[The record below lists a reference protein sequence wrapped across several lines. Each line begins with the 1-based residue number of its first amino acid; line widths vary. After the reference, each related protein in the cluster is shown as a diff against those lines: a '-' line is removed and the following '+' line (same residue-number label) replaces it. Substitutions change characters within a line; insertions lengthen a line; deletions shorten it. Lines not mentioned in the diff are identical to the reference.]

1 MPGGLLN
8 LVSYGNQNII
18 LNGNPSKTFFK
29 CVYSKY
35 TNFGLQKF
43 RIDYEGLRNIRETE
57 TSRFKFKIPRYGDL
71 LMDTYLVIN
80 LPNIWSPIL
89 PPTTDN
95 SSIKQTITDIWKPYE
110 FKWIKDLGTQLI
122 ERVRF
127 TVGNSTIQEF
137 TGQYLKCMVERDF
150 DNTKKDL
157 YDRMTGNIP
166 ELNDPANAFQRN
178 GYYPNVYPTN
188 IPNFNIVG
196 PEPSI
201 RARKLYIPLNIWF
214 TLASKMAFP
223 LVSLQYQEFY
233 IEVDIRP
240 LNELFT
246 VRDMETVV
254 NPTTNSPFLPAPDN
268 GWENLPTSS
277 VTIGPHIKP
286 DFSNQLYQFYRFLQP
301 PPSFINIKN
310 KVHIVVGAGTITNTE
325 SAFVYSLDGKNWIDS
340 PEQSI
345 FSYIISISSNK
356 DNFFVAMGRKSNN
369 IDNANEFAYS
379 SDGKNWLPSPTPVGS
394 IFTLRGFGQ
403 IAYGNNM
410 WVAVGQQSTFA
421 PGTGNQ
427 FAYSFDGKN
436 WVTSPTPEYSIF
448 LGGTTVKYANGIWV
462 AGGIPNDP
470 LTPPI
475 VNTRNRFAYSFDGIN
490 WQASPTPTPVDKIYA
505 VVVSIEYGNNLWVA
519 TQSSGV
525 TGDHITETAYS
536 TDGINWVANPVP
548 NIISEW
554 AYGGLAYGNGVWV
567 SIGSSYDPGQSPIG
581 NELSYSLNGK
591 DWLPAETP
599 RRTIFNP
606 PMVGNAAG
614 HGSLGEIMWDDNLQ
628 LFIATS
634 RASDEIQSNEF
645 AYSSDGKNWL
655 PSPTVQGSLVEI
667 GSALGNGYYY
677 EDTNSVLE
685 DWKDK
690 NTIWN
695 TDIHLESTYAFLTDE
710 EVKTFAANEQKYLI
724 KQAYHYIHDNIVDS
738 AKPSLISSLGMV
750 SNWMWYFQRDDVNLR
765 NQWSNYTNWEY
776 DYQPYSVVDPSGCFD
791 LNGTPTLGTPNA
803 PLVTVISSGGST
815 QQVNPANNPGG
826 FNTGYKITGN
836 YQLANQKTIMR
847 TWGLLLN
854 GKYRETTQDAG
865 VLDYIEKYTRTSGN
879 APDGLYC
886 YNFCLHTNP
895 FDFQPSGAIN
905 ISKFN
910 QIEFE
915 LTTYPPPLN
924 PNSQRIDICDASGNS
939 IGVDKP
945 VWNIYNYTY
954 NLNIL
959 EERYNIL
966 SFIGGNASLMYAR

>member
-166 ELNDPANAFQRN
+166 ELNDPANAFKRN
-178 GYYPNVYPTN
+178 GNYPNVYPTN
-188 IPNFNIVG
+188 IPNYNSLG

-223 LVSLQYQEFY
+223 LVSLQYQEFH

-246 VRDMETVV
+246 IRDMETVV
-254 NPTTNSPFLPAPDN
+254 NPTTNSPFLPPPNN
-268 GWENLPTSS
+268 GWDNLPTSS
-277 VTIGPHIKP
+277 ISIGPHIKP
-286 DFSNQLYQFYRFLQP
+286 DFSNQLYQFYNFLQP
-301 PPSFINIKN
+301 PP
-310 KVHIVVGAGTITNTE
+310 
-325 SAFVYSLDGKNWIDS
+325 W
-340 PEQSI
+340 Q
-345 FSYIISISSNK
+345 
-356 DNFFVAMGRKSNN
+356 
-369 IDNANEFAYS
+369 
-379 SDGKNWLPSPTPVGS
+379 
-394 IFTLRGFGQ
+394 
-403 IAYGNNM
+403 
-410 WVAVGQQSTFA
+410 
-421 PGTGNQ
+421 
-427 FAYSFDGKN
+427 
-436 WVTSPTPEYSIF
+436 
-448 LGGTTVKYANGIWV
+448 GTT
-462 AGGIPNDP
+462 PD
-470 LTPPI
+470 LTL
-475 VNTRNRFAYSFDGIN
+475 TTS
-490 WQASPTPTPVDKIYA
+490 
-505 VVVSIEYGNNLWVA
+505 
-519 TQSSGV
+519 
-525 TGDHITETAYS
+525 
-536 TDGINWVANPVP
+536 
-548 NIISEW
+548 
-554 AYGGLAYGNGVWV
+554 
-567 SIGSSYDPGQSPIG
+567 
-581 NELSYSLNGK
+581 
-591 DWLPAETP
+591 DW
-599 RRTIFNP
+599 
-606 PMVGNAAG
+606 
-614 HGSLGEIMWDDNLQ
+614 S
-628 LFIATS
+628 
-634 RASDEIQSNEF
+634 
-645 AYSSDGKNWL
+645 
-655 PSPTVQGSLVEI
+655 
-667 GSALGNGYYY
+667 
-677 EDTNSVLE
+677 
-685 DWKDK
+685 DK
-690 NTIWN
+690 NTSWS
-695 TDIHLESTYAFLTDE
+695 TDIHLESTYVFLTDE

-750 SNWMWYFQRDDVNLR
+750 SNWMWYFQRNDVNLR